1 MGSGISRSNKQIL
14 TVCDYKIIGC
24 FGLVDQGE
32 MDWKILALEVNE
44 AKTLGVHD
52 VKSYENRYP
61 GALHLIREWFR
72 TIKTFDGK
80 AENTFLANGNV
91 IGREETLEI
100 IKDCNNQ
107 YKSLMEKKRDGFWLG
122 DK

>member
-1 MGSGISRSNKQIL
+1 
-14 TVCDYKIIGC
+14 
-24 FGLVDQGE
+24 

-107 YKSLMEKKRDGFWLG
+107 YKSLMEKKRDGYWLG
-122 DK
+122 DKQ